1 MTFIGGLLAGTG
13 FALASVSNS
22 IEMLYVTFGFIAGIG
37 IGIGY
42 VTAVVSV
49 AFWFDKKRKFWTLKI
64 LIEIANNYLSMLSLL

>member
-49 AFWFDKKRKFWTLKI
+49 AFWFDKKRKFWTLI
-64 LIEIANNYLSMLSLL
+64 LKEIANNYLSMSSLL